1 MSRLV
6 TPTNVVAVRGDR
18 RLELPDRLAAEEPM
32 EIRVGGPGDEPTAVS
47 VTMRT
52 PGHDFELAV
61 GFLRSEGV
69 VTSDVDVA
77 SVRYCDV
84 PPGEAQRYNIVTV
97 RLARPA
103 ALEGVQRTF
112 SVTAACGICGTA
124 TLEHLRRRCD
134 VLGPGPRVAM
144 STVLTLPDALR
155 SCQRLFE
162 QTGGLHA
169 AGLSDPEGNLLT
181 VREDVGRHNAVGKLV
196 GRGLLDGALPRDD
209 RVLVVSGRVS
219 FEIVQKAALAGIPIL
234 AAVSAPSSLAVTTAR
249 DLGMTVVGFIRGQ
262 RANVYSHPGRL
273 DLDC

>member
-1 MSRLV
+1 MRRPGEGNKDSYAGQRLRRPGHTRRSGPGEAGEGMSRLG
-6 TPTNVVAVRGDR
+6 TPTNVVAVGGDR

-124 TLEHLRRRCD
+124 
-134 VLGPGPRVAM
+134 
-144 STVLTLPDALR
+144 
-155 SCQRLFE
+155 
-162 QTGGLHA
+162 
-169 AGLSDPEGNLLT
+169 
-181 VREDVGRHNAVGKLV
+181 
-196 GRGLLDGALPRDD
+196 
-209 RVLVVSGRVS
+209 
-219 FEIVQKAALAGIPIL
+219 ALAGIPIL

-249 DLGMTVVGFIRGQ
+249 DLGMSVVGFIRGQ

-273 DLDC
+273 DLDR